1 MKLTIENI
9 GNVKNAEIEINGIS
23 VIAGQN
29 GTGKSTISRSLF
41 SIFSANYDVIKKIS
55 NDRTKAI
62 NDFLEDYLSDIE
74 MNRKNNSEI
83 GIARRIVP
91 SFLYTELTK
100 IISKNLLIFLDKNY
114 SEHNNESLKKSIIE
128 SINEFNKRNSK
139 YFVLN
144 IKDLDLNVLSE
155 NIKEILS
162 QSDQSIFNQILTA
175 HLTDEF
181 HNQINNIYDPLTG
194 LISLRIKD
202 EQINVEVNKNRATAD
217 KLINFKTDVVYIDD
231 AAAIVENLFST
242 KFLNKFS
249 TKFLNE
255 FLNKIDLKLYHN
267 AHLMEQLRDERNNTY
282 TLRAKITD
290 RLNLVFNEI
299 NHILKTDIVNSSEDE
314 EDEKKLNIINYSSGM
329 KTFYLI
335 KSLLENGVIR
345 ENGTLILDEPEV
357 HLHPEWQLKFA
368 EIIVLL
374 QKEFGLHILINSHS
388 PYLVEAIDI
397 FSKKNDTN
405 DSVKYYLANSSIED
419 VTDSIDKIYEQM
431 YVPLNRLEELAEDF
445 DGE

>member
-1 MKLTIENI
+1 
-9 GNVKNAEIEINGIS
+9 
-23 VIAGQN
+23 
-29 GTGKSTISRSLF
+29 
-41 SIFSANYDVIKKIS
+41 
-55 NDRTKAI
+55 
-62 NDFLEDYLSDIE
+62 

-242 KFLNKFS
+242 KFLNK
-249 TKFLNE
+249 
-255 FLNKIDLKLYHN
+255 IDLKLDHN

>member
-242 KFLNKFS
+242 KFLN
-249 TKFLNE
+249 E
-255 FLNKIDLKLYHN
+255 FLNKIDLKLDHN

>member
-9 GNVKNAEIEINGIS
+9 GNVKHAEIEINGIS

-55 NDRTKAI
+55 NDRTRAI

-83 GIARRIVP
+83 GIVRGIVP
-91 SFLYTELTK
+91 SFLYEELTK
-100 IISKNLLIFLDKNY
+100 IISENLLIFLNKNY
-114 SEHNNESLKKSIIE
+114 SEHNNESLKKSVIE

-144 IKDLDLNVLSE
+144 VEDLDLNVLSE
-155 NIKEILS
+155 NVKEILS
-162 QSDQSIFNQILTA
+162 QSDQSIFNQILTD

-181 HNQINNIYDPLTG
+181 HNQINNIYNPLTG
-194 LISLRIKD
+194 IISLRIKN

-231 AAAIVENLFST
+231 AAAIVENKFSNKFSN
-242 KFLNKFS
+242 KFLNKFL
-249 TKFLNE
+249 TKFNS
-255 FLNKIDLKLYHN
+255 KLDHN
-267 AHLMEQLRDERNNTY
+267 THLMEQLGDERNNTY

-299 NHILKTDIVNSSEDE
+299 NHILKTDSVNSSEDE

-405 DSVKYYLANSSIED
+405 DSVKYYLAKDYIED
-419 VTDSIDKIYEQM
+419 VTDTIDKIYEQM

>member
-9 GNVKNAEIEINGIS
+9 GNVKHAEIEINGIS

-55 NDRTKAI
+55 NDRTRAI

-83 GIARRIVP
+83 GIVRGIVP
-91 SFLYTELTK
+91 SFLYEELTK
-100 IISKNLLIFLDKNY
+100 IISENLLIFLNKSY
-114 SEHNNESLKKSIIE
+114 SEHNNESLKKSVIE

-144 IKDLDLNVLSE
+144 VEDLDLNVLSE
-155 NIKEILS
+155 NVKEILS
-162 QSDQSIFNQILTA
+162 QSDQSIFNQILTD

-181 HNQINNIYDPLTG
+181 HNQINNIYNPLTG
-194 LISLRIKD
+194 IISLRIKN

-231 AAAIVENLFST
+231 AAAIVENKFSNKFSN
-242 KFLNKFS
+242 KFLNKF
-249 TKFLNE
+249 
-255 FLNKIDLKLYHN
+255 LNKFNSKLDHN
-267 AHLMEQLRDERNNTY
+267 THLMEQLGDERNNTY

-299 NHILKTDIVNSSEDE
+299 NHILKTDSVNSSEDE

-405 DSVKYYLANSSIED
+405 DSVKYYLAKDYIED
-419 VTDSIDKIYEQM
+419 VTDTIDKIYEQM

>member
-9 GNVKNAEIEINGIS
+9 GNVKHAEIEINGIS

-83 GIARRIVP
+83 GIVRRIVP

-100 IISKNLLIFLDKNY
+100 IISENLLIFLDKNY
-114 SEHNNESLKKSIIE
+114 SEHNNESLKNSIIE

-144 IKDLDLNVLSE
+144 IKDLDLNVLAE

-162 QSDQSIFNQILTA
+162 QSDQSIFNQILTD

-202 EQINVEVNKNRATAD
+202 EQINIEVNKNRATAD

-231 AAAIVENLFST
+231 AAAIVENLFSNR
-242 KFLNKFS
+242 FLNKFS
-249 TKFLNE
+249 NKFLNE
-255 FLNKIDLKLYHN
+255 LLNKIDSKLNHN
-267 AHLMEQLRDERNNTY
+267 VHLMEQLRDERNNTY
-282 TLRAKITD
+282 TSRAKITD

>member
-181 HNQINNIYDPLTG
+181 NNQINNIYDPLTG

-255 FLNKIDLKLYHN
+255 FLNKIDLKLDHN

>member
-9 GNVKNAEIEINGIS
+9 GNVKHAEIEINGIS

-55 NDRTKAI
+55 NDRTRAI

-83 GIARRIVP
+83 GIVRGIVP
-91 SFLYTELTK
+91 SFLYEELTK
-100 IISKNLLIFLDKNY
+100 IISENLLIFLNKNY
-114 SEHNNESLKKSIIE
+114 SEHNNESLKKSVIE

-144 IKDLDLNVLSE
+144 VEDLDLNVLSE
-155 NIKEILS
+155 NVKEILS
-162 QSDQSIFNQILTA
+162 QSDQSIFNQILTD

-181 HNQINNIYDPLTG
+181 HNQINNIYNPLTG
-194 LISLRIKD
+194 IISLRIKN

-231 AAAIVENLFST
+231 AAAIVENKFSNKFSN
-242 KFLNKFS
+242 KFLNKF
-249 TKFLNE
+249 LN
-255 FLNKIDLKLYHN
+255 NT
-267 AHLMEQLRDERNNTY
+267 HLMEQLGDERNNTY

-299 NHILKTDIVNSSEDE
+299 NHILKTDSVNSSEDE

-405 DSVKYYLANSSIED
+405 DSVKYYLAKDYIED
-419 VTDSIDKIYEQM
+419 VTDTIDKIYEQM

>member
-255 FLNKIDLKLYHN
+255 FLNKIDLKLDHN

-374 QKEFGLHILINSHS
+374 QKEFGLHILINSYS

>member
-242 KFLNKFS
+242 KFLN
-249 TKFLNE
+249 E
-255 FLNKIDLKLYHN
+255 FLNKIDLKLDHN

-329 KTFYLI
+329 KMFYLI

>member
-9 GNVKNAEIEINGIS
+9 GNVKHAEIEINGIS

-55 NDRTKAI
+55 NDRTRAI

-83 GIARRIVP
+83 GIVRGIIP
-91 SFLYTELTK
+91 SFLYEELTK
-100 IISKNLLIFLDKNY
+100 IISENLLIFLNKNY
-114 SEHNNESLKKSIIE
+114 SEHNNESLKKSVIE

-144 IKDLDLNVLSE
+144 VEDLDLNVLSE
-155 NIKEILS
+155 NVKEILS
-162 QSDQSIFNQILTA
+162 QSDQSIFNQILTD

-181 HNQINNIYDPLTG
+181 HNQINNIYNPLTG
-194 LISLRIKD
+194 IISLRIKN

-231 AAAIVENLFST
+231 AAAIVENLFSNKFSN
-242 KFLNKFS
+242 KFLNKF
-249 TKFLNE
+249 
-255 FLNKIDLKLYHN
+255 LNKFNSKLDHN
-267 AHLMEQLRDERNNTY
+267 THLMEQLGDERNNTY

-299 NHILKTDIVNSSEDE
+299 NHILKTDSVNSSEDE

-405 DSVKYYLANSSIED
+405 DSVKYYLAKDYIED
-419 VTDSIDKIYEQM
+419 VTDTIDKIYEQM

>member
-255 FLNKIDLKLYHN
+255 FLNKIDLKLDHN

-431 YVPLNRLEELAEDF
+431 YVPLNSLEELAEDF

>member
-1 MKLTIENI
+1 MKLTLDNI
-9 GNVKNAEIEINGIS
+9 GNVKHAEIEINGIS

-41 SIFSANYDVIKKIS
+41 SIFSANYDLINKIS
-55 NDRTKAI
+55 NDRMKAI
-62 NDFLEDYLSDIE
+62 NNYLEGYFSDIE
-74 MNRKNNSEI
+74 INRKRSSEI
-83 GIARRIVP
+83 GIVRRINSS
-91 SFLYTELTK
+91 SFYTELIK
-100 IISKNLLIFLDKNY
+100 IISETLVTIFGQNY
-114 SEHNNESLKKSIIE
+114 SEHNEESIKEIIID

-144 IKDLDLNVLSE
+144 VEDMDLNVISE
-155 NIKEILS
+155 NVKEVLS
-162 QSDQSIFNQILTA
+162 QSDQSIFNQILTD

-181 HNQINNIYDPLTG
+181 HNQINNIYNPLTG
-194 LISLRIKD
+194 IISLKIKD
-202 EQINVEVNKNRATAD
+202 EQINVKINQNRATAD
-217 KLINFKTDVVYIDD
+217 KLINFRTDVVYIDD
-231 AAAIVENLFST
+231 AAAIVD
-242 KFLNKFS
+242 NKFS
-249 TKFLNE
+249 NKLLSNKF
-255 FLNKIDLKLYHN
+255 FKRFFNKFDSLDHN
-267 AHLMEQLRDERNNTY
+267 THLMEQLEDERNDTY
-282 TLRAKITD
+282 TLRAKTTD
-290 RLNLVFNEI
+290 RLDSVFNKI
-299 NHILKTDIVNSSEDE
+299 NDTLNTDIVNSSEDE

-335 KSLLENGVIR
+335 KSLIENGVIR

-397 FSKKNDTN
+397 FSKKNGIN
-405 DSVKYYLANSSIED
+405 NSVKYYLAKNDIKD
-419 VTDSIDKIYEQM
+419 VTESIDEIYEQM

-445 DGE
+445 DDE

>member
-255 FLNKIDLKLYHN
+255 FLNKIDLKLDHN

-419 VTDSIDKIYEQM
+419 VTESIDKIYEQM

>member
-249 TKFLNE
+249 TKFLN
-255 FLNKIDLKLYHN
+255 KIDLKLDHN

-314 EDEKKLNIINYSSGM
+314 EDEKN
-329 KTFYLI
+329 LI
-335 KSLLENGVIR
+335 
-345 ENGTLILDEPEV
+345 
-357 HLHPEWQLKFA
+357 
-368 EIIVLL
+368 
-374 QKEFGLHILINSHS
+374 
-388 PYLVEAIDI
+388 
-397 FSKKNDTN
+397 
-405 DSVKYYLANSSIED
+405 
-419 VTDSIDKIYEQM
+419 
-431 YVPLNRLEELAEDF
+431 
-445 DGE
+445 

>member
-1 MKLTIENI
+1 M
-9 GNVKNAEIEINGIS
+9 
-23 VIAGQN
+23 
-29 GTGKSTISRSLF
+29 
-41 SIFSANYDVIKKIS
+41 D
-55 NDRTKAI
+55 
-62 NDFLEDYLSDIE
+62 
-74 MNRKNNSEI
+74 
-83 GIARRIVP
+83 
-91 SFLYTELTK
+91 
-100 IISKNLLIFLDKNY
+100 
-114 SEHNNESLKKSIIE
+114 HN
-128 SINEFNKRNSK
+128 
-139 YFVLN
+139 
-144 IKDLDLNVLSE
+144 
-155 NIKEILS
+155 
-162 QSDQSIFNQILTA
+162 T
-175 HLTDEF
+175 
-181 HNQINNIYDPLTG
+181 
-194 LISLRIKD
+194 
-202 EQINVEVNKNRATAD
+202 
-217 KLINFKTDVVYIDD
+217 
-231 AAAIVENLFST
+231 
-242 KFLNKFS
+242 
-249 TKFLNE
+249 
-255 FLNKIDLKLYHN
+255 
-267 AHLMEQLRDERNNTY
+267 HLMEQLGDERNNTY

-299 NHILKTDIVNSSEDE
+299 NHILKTDSVNSSEDE

-405 DSVKYYLANSSIED
+405 DSVKYYLAKDYIED
-419 VTDSIDKIYEQM
+419 VTDTIDKIYEQM

>member
-9 GNVKNAEIEINGIS
+9 GNVKHAEIEINGIS

-41 SIFSANYDVIKKIS
+41 SIFSANYEVIKKIS
-55 NDRTKAI
+55 NDRTRAI

-83 GIARRIVP
+83 GIVRGIVP
-91 SFLYTELTK
+91 SFLYEELTK
-100 IISKNLLIFLDKNY
+100 IISENLLIFLNKNY
-114 SEHNNESLKKSIIE
+114 SEHNNESLKKSVIE

-144 IKDLDLNVLSE
+144 VEDLDLNVLSE
-155 NIKEILS
+155 NVKEILS
-162 QSDQSIFNQILTA
+162 QSDQSIFNQILTD

-181 HNQINNIYDPLTG
+181 HNQINNIYNPLTG
-194 LISLRIKD
+194 IISLRIKN

-231 AAAIVENLFST
+231 AAAIVENKFSNKFSN
-242 KFLNKFS
+242 KFLNKF
-249 TKFLNE
+249 
-255 FLNKIDLKLYHN
+255 LNKFNSKLDHN
-267 AHLMEQLRDERNNTY
+267 THLMEQLGDERNNTY

-299 NHILKTDIVNSSEDE
+299 NHILKTDSVNSSEDE

-405 DSVKYYLANSSIED
+405 DSVKYYLAKDYIED
-419 VTDSIDKIYEQM
+419 VTDTIDKIYEQM

>member
-181 HNQINNIYDPLTG
+181 HNQINNIYAPLTG

-255 FLNKIDLKLYHN
+255 FLNKIDLKLDHN

>member
-255 FLNKIDLKLYHN
+255 FLNKMDLKLDHN

>member
-9 GNVKNAEIEINGIS
+9 GNVKSAEIEINGIS

-83 GIARRIVP
+83 GIVRRIVP

-100 IISKNLLIFLDKNY
+100 IISENLLIFLDKNY

-144 IKDLDLNVLSE
+144 IKDLDLNILSE

-162 QSDQSIFNQILTA
+162 QSDQSIFNQILTD

-231 AAAIVENLFST
+231 AAAIVENLFSN

-249 TKFLNE
+249 NKFLNE
-255 FLNKIDLKLYHN
+255 FLNKIDSKLDHN

-299 NHILKTDIVNSSEDE
+299 NHILKTDSVNSSEDE

-405 DSVKYYLANSSIED
+405 DSVKYYLAKDYIED
-419 VTDSIDKIYEQM
+419 VTDTIDKIYEQM

>member
-202 EQINVEVNKNRATAD
+202 EQINIEVNKNRATAD

-255 FLNKIDLKLYHN
+255 FLNKIDLKLDHN

>member
-217 KLINFKTDVVYIDD
+217 KLINFKTDVVYIDG

-255 FLNKIDLKLYHN
+255 FLNKIDLKLDHN

>member
-255 FLNKIDLKLYHN
+255 FLNKIDLKLDHN

-314 EDEKKLNIINYSSGM
+314 EDEKKLNITNYSSGM